1 MQKEKEDKTLYLQQ
15 AQAAIAAIEDRNNC
29 HRVLQLEQ
37 VVYVFIY
44 TRTHT
49 QIHMYMYICVYL
61 YAHIV
66 AAIEDR
72 NDCRRVLQRE

>member
-1 MQKEKEDKTLYLQQ
+1 VQKEKEDKTLYLQQ

-49 QIHMYMYICVYL
+49 HIHI
-61 YAHIV
+61 
-66 AAIEDR
+66 
-72 NDCRRVLQRE
+72 